1 MKPTTPEAI
10 DRLLFKGTF
19 VTCCKC
25 MIRENSKHNAGSLGD
40 AAFAQELYTAGWRVA
55 DETNTICPVCVKW
68 RNANGFT
75 TLAMM
80 FLLLALT
87 GCASAPR
94 SELTVQVEQRE
105 ERPVYSVSMKVVL
118 P

>member
-68 RNANGFT
+68 RNANGLT

-87 GCASAPR
+87 GCVAPR

-105 ERPVYSVSMKVVL
+105 ERPVYPVFK
-118 P
+118 